1 MICNYGVTL
10 WALGSRDTVWDE
22 RSDWRESLDGAKVSE
37 TADSRVYFVITLGGE
52 EGVSGGVVCG
62 VVGECEIRT
71 KHGRAQ
77 CSII

>member
-1 MICNYGVTL
+1 MVLETEFGTRGVT
-10 WALGSRDTVWDE
+10 GE
-22 RSDWRESLDGAKVSE
+22 IKSLDGAKVSE
-37 TADSRVYFVITLGGE
+37 TADSRVYFVITQGGE

>member
-1 MICNYGVTL
+1 M
-10 WALGSRDTVWDE
+10 
-22 RSDWRESLDGAKVSE
+22 
-37 TADSRVYFVITLGGE
+37 ITLGGE
-52 EGVSGGVVCG
+52 EGVSGGVVCGGVVCG